1 LRGVFGDTSELVLG
15 PLKCDQWSSSV
26 ALGLKMSYYTDKV
39 YSANFLSKSRGLDEM
54 LVQDTSSEE
63 RRPPLPESRQSRLEA
78 RLKETTARDT
88 SYTRPKREPRETVL
102 YLGPSRGAESQMEV
116 RDTRELRDRSRKEDS
131 LPMISSR
138 SNRLLLE
145 ESRRSASHLSHGS
158 QTSYTS
164 KTRDA
169 REQNRE
175 RDNRPMSMSRTTTSS
190 GQKVESPSRP
200 NSALGT
206 YSSYNTRRSLAPE
219 VFERRTEEK
228 AAMPPS
234 YSSSRLARRGEE
246 RDWLPSSSS
255 SSSRLLV
262 RGDQL
267 SGVEIFSHTG
277 GSNALTNIRRPP
289 PIDQSH
295 YYPAK
300 EEPSQYHTDR
310 TFPSR
315 FLTSNPGIEQMI
327 VRRDSR

>member
-1 LRGVFGDTSELVLG
+1 VSHTTSELLLG
-15 PLKCDQWSSSV
+15 PLRCDQRSRSV
-26 ALGLKMSYYTDKV
+26 APGIKMSYYTDKV
-39 YSANFLSKSRGLDEM
+39 YSSNFLSKSRGLDEM
-54 LVQDTSSEE
+54 LVQDTSAEE

-88 SYTRPKREPRETVL
+88 SFTRTKREPRETVL

-116 RDTRELRDRSRKEDS
+116 RDTHGLKDRSRKEDS

-145 ESRRSASHLSHGS
+145 ESRRSASHLSLGS
-158 QTSYTS
+158 QPSYNG

-169 REQNRE
+169 REQNCE
-175 RDNRPMSMSRTTTSS
+175 RDNRPMSMSRTTPSS

-200 NSALGT
+200 SSALSA

-219 VFERRTEEK
+219 IFEKRMEEK
-228 AAMPPS
+228 TAMPTT
-234 YSSSRLARRGEE
+234 YSSSRLTRRGEE
-246 RDWLPSSSS
+246 RDWLPSSS

-277 GSNALTNIRRPP
+277 GSTALTNIRRPP
-289 PIDQSH
+289 VDQSH
-295 YYPAK
+295 YCPAK